1 MDEIKN
7 AAQTSGEAQDASSA
21 VGGNAGA
28 DNPSTAR
35 TEGASE
41 VSFSDSSDKGSVSS
55 GEVAAAGDK
64 AGKEK
69 GKSSEYAERRRE
81 AERQRATSE
90 NAHQKAIKEAEVR
103 ATINALGGVNPYTQ
117 EEMKDAADVDEFLA
131 MQEISKKGG
140 DPVADYMKHMK
151 NRKKEQAAEAA
162 RAEEITNRMNTELE
176 DMRSSYPDVNVDNLI
191 KDEAFNGYADG
202 KVGRVPLKQIY
213 EGFIRLSADL
223 EKKANNK
230 AAQMVANA
238 KASPGA
244 LASAG
249 ESTEKFFT
257 REEVNAMTDKQVKDN
272 YDLIRK
278 SMKTWK

>member
-1 MDEIKN
+1 
-7 AAQTSGEAQDASSA
+7 
-21 VGGNAGA
+21 
-28 DNPSTAR
+28 
-35 TEGASE
+35 
-41 VSFSDSSDKGSVSS
+41 
-55 GEVAAAGDK
+55 
-64 AGKEK
+64 
-69 GKSSEYAERRRE
+69 
-81 AERQRATSE
+81 
-90 NAHQKAIKEAEVR
+90 
-103 ATINALGGVNPYTQ
+103 
-117 EEMKDAADVDEFLA
+117 MKDADDVDEFLA

-162 RAEEITNRMNTELE
+162 RAEEVTNRMNTELE
-176 DMRSSYPDVNVDNLI
+176 DMRSTYPDVNIDELI

-257 REEVNAMTDKQVKDN
+257 REEVKAMTSKQINDN

-278 SMKTWK
+278 SMKRWN